1 MHCNACGKEM
11 PEGSS
16 FCSQCGTP
24 LAEVDG
30 DAHLEHATSLPRMQ
44 AGGAHGRNPDVP
56 EDELWAGTYSPKAM
70 AGSFAAAAFVSLA
83 AIVAGTFL
91 PPLGW
96 IVGAIVA
103 VLSFGGL
110 GLMLLYRRLTVRYRL
125 TTHRFFTESG
135 LLTRTN
141 DRIQVIAIDDVQV
154 RQGLLDRMFD
164 VGTIELKPSEKSEIK
179 SGKNISPDLILVG
192 IEQPRHVADLIDG
205 ARRAERNRRGLYM
218 TDM

>member
-1 MHCNACGKEM
+1 MHCNACGKEV

-16 FCSQCGTP
+16 FCPQCGAP
-24 LAEVDG
+24 LAHDG
-30 DAHLEHATSLPRMQ
+30 IAPPRMQ
-44 AGGAHGRNPDVP
+44 AGGAHGSARDVP
-56 EDELWAGTYSPKAM
+56 EDELWSGTYSPKAM
-70 AGSFAAAAFVSLA
+70 AGHFVGA
-83 AIVAGTFL
+83 AIVSILAIAVGSFF
-91 PPLGW
+91 PPFGW
-96 IVGAIVA
+96 IVSVSVA
-103 VLSFGGL
+103 ALIFAYL
-110 GLMLLYRRLTVRYRL
+110 GLQLLYRRMTVRYRL
-125 TTHRFFTESG
+125 TTHRFFTDTG

-154 RQGLLDRMFD
+154 RQGVFDRLFD

-179 SGKNISPDLILVG
+179 TQQGASADLFLIG